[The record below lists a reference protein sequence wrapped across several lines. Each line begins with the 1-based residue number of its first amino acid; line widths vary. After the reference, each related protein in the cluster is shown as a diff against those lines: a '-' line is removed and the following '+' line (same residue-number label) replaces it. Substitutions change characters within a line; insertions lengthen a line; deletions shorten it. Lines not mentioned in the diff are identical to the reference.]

1 VTTQVGP
8 MTIAAHNSAQA
19 EYLVRSRAQQRGV
32 NVRDISIED
41 AGTGSW
47 FVTVTVDDEDAARLA
62 EAALDQDTTV
72 MHFRNHPHR
81 SPPES

>member
-1 VTTQVGP
+1 MTTQVGP

-32 NVRDISIED
+32 NLQGIEVED

-47 FVTVTVDDEDAARLA
+47 FVTVTVDDEDAALLA
-62 EAALDQDTTV
+62 AAALDQDTAV

-81 SPPES
+81 SHPDA